1 MMAGWLQI
9 VYKRAIGGYYMAI
22 SFDSKVK
29 DIMAC
34 PEAVAILEEFTPG
47 ISKNPAI
54 KMIYGM
60 PLRVAANIPQAGFSP
75 ERLVEIEERINA
87 LGK

>member
-1 MMAGWLQI
+1 
-9 VYKRAIGGYYMAI
+9 MAI

-34 PEAVAILEEFTPG
+34 PEAVAILEEMVPG
-47 ISKNPAI
+47 ISKNPDL

-60 PLRVAANIPQAGFSP
+60 PLSTCVNIPQAGFDP
-75 ERLVEIEERINA
+75 DKTELLKERINS
-87 LGK
+87 LGL

>member
-1 MMAGWLQI
+1 MALT
-9 VYKRAIGGYYMAI
+9 
-22 SFDSKVK
+22 FDSKLK

-34 PEAVAILEEFTPG
+34 PEAVAILEEMVPG

-60 PLRVAANIPQAGFSP
+60 SLRVACNIPQAGFTP
-75 ERLVEIEERINA
+75 EMTKELEERINA